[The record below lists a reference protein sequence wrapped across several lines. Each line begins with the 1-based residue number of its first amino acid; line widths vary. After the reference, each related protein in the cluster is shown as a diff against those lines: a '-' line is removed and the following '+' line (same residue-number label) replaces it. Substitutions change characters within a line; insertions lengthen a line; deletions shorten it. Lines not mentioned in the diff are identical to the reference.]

1 MSIVCINLIEYSTT
15 IHSVA
20 FRRTKNVF
28 DKEISILEY
37 FSTII
42 YHVLKTSEF
51 AFGWLWRQTVVVGL
65 SFMSNNIPKALN

>member
-1 MSIVCINLIEYSTT
+1 MSIVCMSLIAYSTT
-15 IHSVA
+15 IHFVA

-51 AFGWLWRQTVVVGL
+51 ALGWLWRQTVVVGL
-65 SFMSNNIPKALN
+65 SLMSNNIPKALN